1 MLKSYFLIAF
11 RNLLKHKTFSAIN
24 LFGLATGLACCL
36 LILQYVHYE
45 TSYDQF
51 HENIDQLYRVRYDNW
66 QNGRKTF
73 ECAAAVPAAGPAL
86 KANIPEVENFVRM
99 FPVSGIVSRETPQGD
114 LLSFR
119 EDKFQVVDSTIFDI
133 FSFKLIKGNVETAL
147 AGPNKVVISERAAKK
162 YFRDEDPIGQ
172 NLTFMGEVETEIS
185 GVIEDVPE
193 NSHIKFD
200 FLISY
205 RTIVTRWGEGT
216 ETSWGWYDFNTYV
229 LLNKQADVTA
239 VQAKWDEWLYN
250 DRHEDWEKYNYK
262 SAFILEP
269 VEDIHLYSDLLQESE
284 PDEQGDGDIVYALSI
299 IAIFILII
307 AWVNYV
313 NLSTARSIDR
323 ANEVGVRKA
332 LGAVKSQLRFQFL
345 LESLIL
351 NGAAMLIALVVVQIT
366 LPYFADLTGR
376 AMTDALFTQIWFWQV
391 ILVLFLVGTFVSGY
405 YPALV
410 LSSFKPVTVLKGK
423 LRNSSKGILLRKGLV
438 IFQFAASVLLVS
450 GTIIVYQQISHML
463 NQDLGFSIDQ
473 TLVLKGAGIVDD
485 STYTETFETF
495 KNELLQEA
503 AITKV
508 TSSTNV
514 PGDEIFW
521 TRGIQRLQGGPESST
536 TIYNVGIDYD
546 YLPTFEIDILA
557 GRNFS
562 RDFPSDNRA
571 VILNES
577 ITKILQYET
586 PEAAINE
593 EVRVGGDTMLVV
605 GVLEDY
611 HQMSLKT
618 VQQPMVFRLHEASSS
633 FYALKIQTAGIQQS
647 MERIQDKWNAYFPG
661 NPFDYFFLDDFF
673 NRQYQSE
680 ERFGTV
686 FSIFSLLAIFIAGL
700 GLFGLSSFT
709 ARQRTKEIGV
719 RKVLGSTVKGV
730 FVLLSTDFVKLVL
743 ISNVIAWPL
752 CWWLMDMWLNSFP
765 FRVSISW
772 WIFPIAGLMVLIIS
786 LLTVSYQTIRAATA
800 NPVKALKYE

>member
-1 MLKSYFLIAF
+1 
-11 RNLLKHKTFSAIN
+11 
-24 LFGLATGLACCL
+24 
-36 LILQYVHYE
+36 
-45 TSYDQF
+45 
-51 HENIDQLYRVRYDNW
+51 
-66 QNGRKTF
+66 
-73 ECAAAVPAAGPAL
+73 
-86 KANIPEVENFVRM
+86 
-99 FPVSGIVSRETPQGD
+99 
-114 LLSFR
+114 
-119 EDKFQVVDSTIFDI
+119 
-133 FSFKLIKGNVETAL
+133 
-147 AGPNKVVISERAAKK
+147 
-162 YFRDEDPIGQ
+162 
-172 NLTFMGEVETEIS
+172 
-185 GVIEDVPE
+185 
-193 NSHIKFD
+193 
-200 FLISY
+200 
-205 RTIVTRWGEGT
+205 
-216 ETSWGWYDFNTYV
+216 
-229 LLNKQADVTA
+229 
-239 VQAKWDEWLYN
+239 
-250 DRHEDWEKYNYK
+250 
-262 SAFILEP
+262 
-269 VEDIHLYSDLLQESE
+269 
-284 PDEQGDGDIVYALSI
+284 
-299 IAIFILII
+299 
-307 AWVNYV
+307 
-313 NLSTARSIDR
+313 
-323 ANEVGVRKA
+323 
-332 LGAVKSQLRFQFL
+332 
-345 LESLIL
+345 
-351 NGAAMLIALVVVQIT
+351 
-366 LPYFADLTGR
+366 
-376 AMTDALFTQIWFWQV
+376 
-391 ILVLFLVGTFVSGY
+391 
-405 YPALV
+405 
-410 LSSFKPVTVLKGK
+410 
-423 LRNSSKGILLRKGLV
+423 
-438 IFQFAASVLLVS
+438 
-450 GTIIVYQQISHML
+450 ML